1 MSRVFAREVVRTA
14 AFVFNVPVKEL
25 VGRRRDHAVAHPR
38 NLTCRAIRAL
48 CPHASYPE
56 IGRLFGRDHTT
67 IVSNVAKTDA
77 LLAGKPALAEAY
89 DRLLR
94 HASAPA
100 VGVLDA
106 EIAVTEAQLA
116 DLVARRDALLTAD
129 TLTSE
134 TLALD
139 TLAGAGDGS

>member
-1 MSRVFAREVVRTA
+1 MSRVLAREVVRTA
-14 AFVFNVPVKEL
+14 AFVFNVPVKDIL
-25 VGRRRDHAVAHPR
+25 GRRRDHAIAHPR

-77 LLAGKPALAEAY
+77 VLAGKPALAEAY

-94 HASAPA
+94 HASAPG

-106 EIAVTEAQLA
+106 EIAVTEALLA
-116 DLVARRDALLTAD
+116 DLIARRDALLTLD
-129 TLTSE
+129 TLTSDAP
-134 TLALD
+134 ALD
-139 TLAGAGDGS
+139 TLDRAGD